1 MHNGEQ
7 VEVKMRMGVV
17 GDGVEARG
25 GVTPLIFQ
33 AAGRRGVEA
42 MQPESLFDPVRAQ
55 AETDVLEGLR
65 AQVKMLQVKV
75 EMVRSE
81 ARAEGRAECVA
92 EMTFA
97 VEHER
102 AAVVQACSTFAAD
115 RERYFTEVEGEV
127 VRLALGIAARVLHRE
142 AQMDPLMLAG
152 SVRVALERIAEQPGT
167 ILRVP
172 TAAVS
177 QWRLL
182 FPDAAVVVVV
192 GDDGLAVG
200 DLVLE
205 SQVGRVELGVPVQ
218 LEEIEKGFFDLLQK
232 RPS

>member
-1 MHNGEQ
+1 MHSAER
-7 VEVKMRMGVV
+7 VDVKMRMGVV
-17 GDGVEARG
+17 GDGTEGRG
-25 GVTPLIFQ
+25 GVTPLVFQ
-33 AAGRRGVEA
+33 SATRRGGEP
-42 MQPESLFDPVRAQ
+42 MQPETLFDPARAQ
-55 AETDVLEGLR
+55 AETDMLEGLR
-65 AQVKMLQVKV
+65 AQVKMLQAKV
-75 EMVRSE
+75 EMVRTE
-81 ARAEGRAECVA
+81 AKAEGRAECVA

-102 AAVVQACSTFAAD
+102 AAVVQACSVFAMD

-142 AQMDPLMLAG
+142 AQMDPLMLAA
-152 SVRVALERIAEQPGT
+152 SVRVALEKIADQPGT

-172 TAAVS
+172 KASVA
-177 QWRLL
+177 QWRML
-182 FPDAAVVVVV
+182 FQDTAVVEVV
-192 GDDGLAVG
+192 GDDGLASG

-232 RPS
+232 RPV